1 MDSLSTGGKAVN
13 CNAFKPMVKS
23 NDDEGLRF
31 CCEALSAQPTSGVAQ
46 TPLIFVI

>member
-1 MDSLSTGGKAVN
+1 MDSLSTGGKTVT

-31 CCEALSAQPTSGVAQ
+31 CREVLSARRQPRGANS
-46 TPLIFVI
+46 LIFVF